1 MNVISQSGTSL
12 VVDGDISS
20 RKLWI
25 GEQYS
30 FSYTLSKPYLKQ
42 ATESGGKSNVASGR
56 FQVRNGVITFDDT
69 VLFKVNVSISGRNT
83 RTHVFD
89 YRIPSDSFTLG
100 SPQSTKDGSFKFPI
114 RSRGDRV
121 DIELINDTPYP
132 SCFLTVEYEATYYN
146 RARRV

>member
-1 MNVISQSGTSL
+1 
-12 VVDGDISS
+12 
-20 RKLWI
+20 
-25 GEQYS
+25 
-30 FSYTLSKPYLKQ
+30 
-42 ATESGGKSNVASGR
+42 
-56 FQVRNGVITFDDT
+56 
-69 VLFKVNVSISGRNT
+69 
-83 RTHVFD
+83 
-89 YRIPSDSFTLG
+89 LG